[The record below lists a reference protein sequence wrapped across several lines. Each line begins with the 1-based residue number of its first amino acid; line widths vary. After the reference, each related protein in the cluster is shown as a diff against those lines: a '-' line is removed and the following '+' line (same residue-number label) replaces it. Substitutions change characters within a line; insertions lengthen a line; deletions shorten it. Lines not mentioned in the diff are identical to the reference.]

1 MSSVLNITHS
11 ITGQSWKWRSGDV
24 DARDP
29 GFQPDDL
36 VAQLLLARGVP
47 RDDLDRH
54 RNPTIR
60 GLSCPIRRCSKTWT
74 CAAERL
80 ADAVLSST

>member
-11 ITGQSWKWRSGDV
+11 VTGQSWKWRSGDV

-36 VAQLLLARGVP
+36 VTQLLLARGVP
-47 RDDLDRH
+47 RDDIGRH
-54 RNPTIR
+54 RDPTIR
-60 GLSCPIRRCSKTWT
+60 GSCPIRLYSETWI
-74 CAAERL
+74 
-80 ADAVLSST
+80 VLLNVWLTL